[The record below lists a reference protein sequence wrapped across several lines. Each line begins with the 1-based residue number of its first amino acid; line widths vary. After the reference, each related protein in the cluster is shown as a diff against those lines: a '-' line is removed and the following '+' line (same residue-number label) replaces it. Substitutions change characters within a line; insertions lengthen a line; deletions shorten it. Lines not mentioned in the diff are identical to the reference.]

1 MYINESDGTQTRF
14 LDDFDYDNLSM
25 LGVKFKSMAQTQQLQ
40 AMQIWL
46 EKGISVKKLT
56 GTDGASDLLADIVY
70 FLLTEPG
77 RGMRNQIPEEMIDRP
92 SFEHT
97 NRFLEANR
105 LFYNGAITDQVN
117 VRAYINQIAPFFLC
131 HLSIRAGKFFMT
143 PAVPT
148 DNAGVISNQPVPIAG
163 YFNDGNIVDDG
174 SFKLNVLDASERR
187 EFRCVVK
194 YRDSVKNAMPQ
205 YKTIQMRYKDL
216 PIQPDQQE
224 FDVTQFVTTAEHA
237 KMAARYLLASRRRVD
252 HTVEFS
258 TSPFGIALAPGD
270 YIKVETVSSPLET
283 RISGRINDE
292 LQVMGNVA
300 DGTHTATI
308 YRQAADSVVTEEIVI
323 ANGRVAD
330 QSLRNSLFAIP
341 LLERRLGVYMIEELA
356 LDEEG
361 MVQVKASHHP
371 VNDSGVSRIALDL
384 LARGMMTASPLST
397 DIYDQVNPESP
408 FDIYRPTTRQ
418 FTSGSFP
425 VKTFQAQNGAEIRIL
440 YGNQLTGKKLNLT
453 YANVTDAV
461 AYHFIQHYVEMRGS
475 YKTFTMQDKTM
486 TVIGQAGKA
495 HARALAHRCGGWI
508 IAMPR
513 NRRSNRCISTD
524 LLCPYR

>member
-1 MYINESDGTQTRF
+1 
-14 LDDFDYDNLSM
+14 
-25 LGVKFKSMAQTQQLQ
+25 MA
-40 AMQIWL
+40 

-148 DNAGVISNQPVPIAG
+148 DNAGAISNQPVPIAG
-163 YFNDGNIVDDG
+163 YFNDGNIVDG

-270 YIKVETVSSPLET
+270 YIKVETISSPLET
-283 RISGRINDE
+283 RISGRINDQ

-330 QSLRNSLFAIP
+330 ESLRNSLFAIP
-341 LLERRLGVYMIEELA
+341 LLERRLGVYMIEELS

-384 LARGMMTASPLST
+384 LARGN
-397 DIYDQVNPESP
+397 DD
-408 FDIYRPTTRQ
+408 R
-418 FTSGSFP
+418 FTL
-425 VKTFQAQNGAEIRIL
+425 V
-440 YGNQLTGKKLNLT
+440 
-453 YANVTDAV
+453 D
-461 AYHFIQHYVEMRGS
+461 
-475 YKTFTMQDKTM
+475 
-486 TVIGQAGKA
+486 
-495 HARALAHRCGGWI
+495 
-508 IAMPR
+508 
-513 NRRSNRCISTD
+513 
-524 LLCPYR
+524 